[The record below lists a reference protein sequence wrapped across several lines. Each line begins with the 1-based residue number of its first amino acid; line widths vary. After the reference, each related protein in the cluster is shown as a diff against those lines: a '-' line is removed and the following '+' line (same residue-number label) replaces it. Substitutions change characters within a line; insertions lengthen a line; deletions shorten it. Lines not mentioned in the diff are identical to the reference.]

1 MRAYANEDEKV
12 TFKVMTKY
20 TGRKINKEDF
30 VLPPYNPFI
39 TTSSLDKEVH
49 LTNMRPTEKL
59 NKDNLGYGNDKSDPS
74 SNLYYVTYDENGQ
87 QMPFAINIVY
97 ENKEDLNNFVIPKE
111 KRHIDTY
118 YPKFLNWVKTK
129 GKEDA
134 DWYLHPSDK

>member
-1 MRAYANEDEKV
+1 
-12 TFKVMTKY
+12 
-20 TGRKINKEDF
+20 
-30 VLPPYNPFI
+30 
-39 TTSSLDKEVH
+39 
-49 LTNMRPTEKL
+49 MRPTEKL

-97 ENKEDLNNFVIPKE
+97 ENEEDLNNFEIPKE
-111 KRHIDTY
+111 KRQIDTY
-118 YPKFLNWVKTK
+118 NPKFLNCVKTK